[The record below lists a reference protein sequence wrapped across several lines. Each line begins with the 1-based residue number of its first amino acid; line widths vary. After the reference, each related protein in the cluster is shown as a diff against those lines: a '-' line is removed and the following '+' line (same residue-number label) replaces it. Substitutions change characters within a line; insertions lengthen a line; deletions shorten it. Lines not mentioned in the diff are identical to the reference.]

1 MSATDERLKQLKEDL
16 QRARAEQ
23 DSQRA
28 LRMSELAAAKQSRD
42 EAALER
48 HGDIM
53 SQLRTMRELLGAQQE
68 SQAQCSDQTKQHY
81 AEEMRWRRDAANQM
95 SDVQATLASL
105 RDERRAAHEQR
116 AEEHARTNAGRCL
129 CFFKI
134 INCEVMRRRHR
145 SKEIERAVNEV
156 SRDVAETREQFL
168 SVAEG
173 TNIIHPLVFLT
184 PLTPPGKQSSKKTR
198 LGATRS

>member
-68 SQAQCSDQTKQHY
+68 SQAQCNDQTKQHH

-95 SDVQATLASL
+95 SDVQTALASL

-116 AEEHARTNAGRCL
+116 AEEHAHTNAGRCL
-129 CFFKI
+129 CFLKI
-134 INCEVMRRRHR
+134 INCEVMCRRHR

-173 TNIIHPLVFLT
+173 TNIIRPLVFLK
-184 PLTPPGKQSSKKTR
+184 PLTSPGKQSSKKTR